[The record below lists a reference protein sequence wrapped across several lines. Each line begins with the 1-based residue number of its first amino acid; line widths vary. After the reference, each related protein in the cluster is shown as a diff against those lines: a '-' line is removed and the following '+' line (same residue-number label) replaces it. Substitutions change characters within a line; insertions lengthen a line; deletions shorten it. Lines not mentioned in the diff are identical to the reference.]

1 MNKILVVTFQ
11 LWLLSA
17 NCDSLY
23 YFCKPGNKHK
33 IFIWRGK
40 HSKVV
45 PLKQSIKSAELFFIY
60 RTVKI
65 NQTMEVSIYESNCL
79 PQNTQSHRLSSIL
92 RMVN

>member
-1 MNKILVVTFQ
+1 MVTERE
-11 LWLLSA
+11 LR
-17 NCDSLY
+17 
-23 YFCKPGNKHK
+23 
-33 IFIWRGK
+33 FIWRGK